1 MNKGKGK
8 GHKGKQPQDVCYR
21 CGQPGHIAERCRV
34 PVYNYGEAP
43 QATTERYDNMQ
54 QWYEGPYAYDGCWWN
69 NNMGHNGQDMQQQ
82 SQQLAL
88 RAPHATASA
97 DNAPT
102 IQIVSGVHC
111 QEPIMIAHVHDSKS
125 GQQSIYIDIMVDTG
139 AATHVCPPWFAQ
151 EFPIQPLSADNGPQQ
166 KNSYQQ

>member
-1 MNKGKGK
+1 
-8 GHKGKQPQDVCYR
+8 
-21 CGQPGHIAERCRV
+21 
-34 PVYNYGEAP
+34 
-43 QATTERYDNMQ
+43 MQ

-102 IQIVSGVHC
+102 IQFVSGVHC

-125 GQQSIYIDIMVDTG
+125 GQQSTYIDIMVDTG
-139 AATHVCPPWFAQ
+139 AATHVCPPWFAL
-151 EFPIQPLSADNGPQQ
+151 EFPMQPLSADNGPQQ